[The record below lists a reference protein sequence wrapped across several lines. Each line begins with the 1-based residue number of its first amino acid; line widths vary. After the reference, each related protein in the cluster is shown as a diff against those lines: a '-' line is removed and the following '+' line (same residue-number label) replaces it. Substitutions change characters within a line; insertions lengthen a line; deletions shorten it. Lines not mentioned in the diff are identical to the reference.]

1 MYTCSGLRLEAQ
13 LNYSV
18 FSSILFAMTD
28 NHNLSVT
35 TTQKT
40 SMNNQCDANI
50 GNQFMYI
57 VI

>member
-13 LNYSV
+13 LFQC

-35 TTQKT
+35 ITQKT
-40 SMNNQCDANI
+40 SMNNQFDAKI